1 MKRWCNIPKKWD
13 IYMILTKGSEKIS
26 RDAVKAFDKIPHPL
40 MKTTKQQNKNI
51 YGMYQ
56 LTPFRMA
63 NFY

>member
-1 MKRWCNIPKKWD
+1 
-13 IYMILTKGSEKIS
+13 MILTKGSEKIS